1 MHRFLLV
8 QMHQMLLRG
17 VTPPSYSPGPSWTGL
32 GESGIHRAA
41 EKRSSRK
48 LKTPG
53 TVRLRFASALP
64 SLYVFARLAA
74 FLAAAPA
81 FPSAVEGLSV
91 ELVRCSFAPDVPGC
105 HLASEPSSRRFRQLG
120 HSLTIFL
127 IAKTLTCAEGAGCL
141 SIHSPSEKAH
151 SRKLPACAATSSC
164 SRYLLPLCAV
174 LILLFEKLFLVLLL
188 GTLLLLAALLPLGLL
203 FLKCLNFLLLLF

>member
-17 VTPPSYSPGPSWTGL
+17 VTPPSYSVGPSRTGL

-53 TVRLRFASALP
+53 TVCLPFASALP
-64 SLYVFARLAA
+64 SLYVFARLARLVA

-81 FPSAVEGLSV
+81 FPSAAEGLSV

-120 HSLTIFL
+120 RSLTISL
-127 IAKTLTCAEGAGCL
+127 IAKTLTCAEGVGCL
-141 SIHSPSEKAH
+141 YPPSFRQDPFSETHIRERIKPGSQH
-151 SRKLPACAATSSC
+151 
-164 SRYLLPLCAV
+164 
-174 LILLFEKLFLVLLL
+174 
-188 GTLLLLAALLPLGLL
+188 
-203 FLKCLNFLLLLF
+203 